1 MSTLSTKQQF
11 KWGMVLEGRGY
22 ALPISYV
29 HHFAMTFQ
37 IFGLHL
43 SLVNY
48 REIEQVIPINKK
60 MMYPT

>member
-1 MSTLSTKQQF
+1 
-11 KWGMVLEGRGY
+11 MVLEGRGY
-22 ALPISYV
+22 ALSISYV
-29 HHFAMTFQ
+29 HHFKTTYE

-60 MMYPT
+60 MM